1 MIEDARP
8 RKILR
13 TLGLIAIV
21 IAFVFPVYW
30 LLSFSFKPERLFF
43 DLPPVWTFD
52 PIVTEW
58 VNTFRTLKLWETIIN
73 SIIVAGGSTLLTIL
87 VGTPASYS
95 LARLRVRGKTD
106 IMLFIIASRMAPAVA
121 LIIPFFLIYQFLDLL
136 DSHIGL
142 ILAYSTF
149 NMALYVW
156 LLTVMTR
163 ELPAD
168 LEGVAE
174 ADGYHPFQVFLRIG
188 LPLMRPSIIA
198 VGVLA
203 FIFAWNEFPFA
214 LLLGGR
220 TTETLPVV
228 AARSL
233 SAGGV
238 EWARLA
244 VISTVMVIPV
254 AVMVFF
260 LHKQIVRG
268 LSMGAVRG

>member
-1 MIEDARP
+1 MIEDTVP
-8 RKILR
+8 RKIVR
-13 TLGLIAIV
+13 TIGLV
-21 IAFVFPVYW
+21 IITLLFAFPVYW
-30 LLSFSFKPERLFF
+30 LLSFSVKPPGLFF
-43 DLPPVWTFD
+43 DLPPVFTFD
-52 PIVTEW
+52 LIFDEWTE
-58 VNTFRTLKLWETIIN
+58 TFNNLGLWDNIIN
-73 SIIVAGGSTLLTIL
+73 SVIIAGGSTILTVLL
-87 VGTPASYS
+87 GTPASYS
-95 LARLRVRGKTD
+95 LARLNVRGRTD

-121 LIIPFFLIYQFLDLL
+121 LIIPFFLIYQFLGLL

-149 NMALYVW
+149 NMALYIW

-174 ADGYHPFQVFLRIG
+174 CDGYHPFRVFWKVG
-188 LPLMRPSIIA
+188 LPLMRPSIVA
-198 VGVLA
+198 VGVLT

-220 TTETLPVV
+220 STETLPVV
-228 AARSL
+228 AAS
-233 SAGGV
+233 SITGGGV
-238 EWARLA
+238 EWGRMA
-244 VISTVMVIPV
+244 VIATVMVIPV

-260 LHKQIVRG
+260 LYKQIVRG

>member
-1 MIEDARP
+1 MIEDTRS
-8 RKILR
+8 RKTLR
-13 TLGLIAIV
+13 TLGLIAIT

-43 DLPPVWTFD
+43 DLPPAWTFD

-58 VNTFRTLKLWETIIN
+58 VNTFRNLELWDTIIN
-73 SIIVAGGSTLLTIL
+73 SVIVAGGSTLLTIL
-87 VGTPASYS
+87 VGTPAAYS
-95 LARLRVRGKTD
+95 LARLNVRGKTD

-149 NMALYVW
+149 NMALYIW

-188 LPLMRPSIIA
+188 LPLMRPSIVA

-244 VISTVMVIPV
+244 VISTVMVTPV
-254 AVMVFF
+254 AIMVFF

>member
-1 MIEDARP
+1 MIEDTLL

-13 TLGLIAIV
+13 TVALIAIT

-30 LLSFSFKPERLFF
+30 LLSFSFKPGRLFF
-43 DLPPVWTFD
+43 DLPPVWFFD

-58 VNTFRTLKLWETIIN
+58 VNTFRNLKLWETIIN
-73 SIIVAGGSTLLTIL
+73 SVIVAGGSTLLTIL

-149 NMALYVW
+149 NMALYIW

-188 LPLMRPSIIA
+188 LPLMRPSIVA

-233 SAGGV
+233 GAGGV

-268 LSMGAVRG
+268 LSMGAVKG

>member
-1 MIEDARP
+1 MIEDTTS
-8 RKILR
+8 RKTTR
-13 TLGLIAIV
+13 TIGLV
-21 IAFVFPVYW
+21 IITLLFVFPVYW
-30 LLSFSFKPERLFF
+30 FLSFSFKPEGLFF
-43 DLPPVWTFD
+43 EIPPVFTFD
-52 PIVTEW
+52 PILDEW
-58 VNTFRTLKLWETIIN
+58 TQTFNNLGLWDNIIN
-73 SIIVAGGSTLLTIL
+73 SVIVAGGSTILTVLL
-87 VGTPASYS
+87 GTPASYS
-95 LARLRVRGKTD
+95 LARLNVRGRTD

-121 LIIPFFLIYQFLDLL
+121 LIIPFFLIYQFLGLL

-149 NMALYVW
+149 NMALYIW

-174 ADGYHPFQVFLRIG
+174 CDGYHPFTVFWKIG

-198 VGVLA
+198 VGVLT

-220 TTETLPVV
+220 DTETLPVV
-228 AARSL
+228 AAS
-233 SAGGV
+233 SITGGAV
-238 EWARLA
+238 EWGRMA
-244 VISTVMVIPV
+244 VIATVMVIPV
-254 AVMVFF
+254 AIMVFF
-260 LHKQIVRG
+260 LYKQIVRG